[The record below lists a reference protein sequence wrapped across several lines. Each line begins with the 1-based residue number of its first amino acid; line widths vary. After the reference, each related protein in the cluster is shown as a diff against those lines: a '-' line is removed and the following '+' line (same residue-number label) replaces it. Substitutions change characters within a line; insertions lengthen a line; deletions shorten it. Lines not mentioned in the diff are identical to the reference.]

1 MRERFR
7 YLQYMHIE
15 QYRNFCITLDG
26 VSEDFPFDQNTLVFK
41 VYGKMF
47 ALTDVENFQSVNL
60 KCDPE
65 NAILLREQYS
75 SVLPGYHMN
84 KKHWNTVL
92 IDDSIPDTILF
103 GWIKD
108 SYDLVLKGIPV
119 SKRIFN

>member
-1 MRERFR
+1 MN
-7 YLQYMHIE
+7 IE
-15 QYRNFCITLDG
+15 QYRELCIGFEG
-26 VSEDFPFDQNTLVFK
+26 VTETFPFDQEHLVFK

-47 ALTDVENFQSVNL
+47 ALASIENFVSINL

-65 NAILLREQYS
+65 KAIDLRERYS

-92 IDDSIPDTILF
+92 VDDSIPDHLLSE
-103 GWIKD
+103 WIKN

-119 SKRIFN
+119 SKRTI